1 MPEVTQL
8 GQEVFDIVLD
18 KEPTSK
24 RLWLAL
30 ITATAATA
38 RAPRFADFEKELML
52 LGGCEDVPFSD
63 SHEKFDALKVEAL
76 RYIFRTLL
84 TKFLAN
90 FEEELSR
97 PELFIMLRRIN
108 ERFGLKL
115 CFPDDA
121 APTAN

>member
-8 GQEVFDIVLD
+8 GQEVFDIILD

-24 RLWLAL
+24 RLWLSL
-30 ITATAATA
+30 LTATAATG
-38 RAPRFADFEKELML
+38 RAPRFADFERELML
-52 LGGCEDVPFSD
+52 LGGAEDIPFSPD
-63 SHEKFDALKVEAL
+63 HEKFDALKVEAL

-84 TKFLAN
+84 TRFLAN
-90 FEEELSR
+90 FEEESSR
-97 PELFIMLRRIN
+97 PGLFIMLRRIN

-121 APTAN
+121 APMAN